1 MYLGLGGS
9 HLHDV
14 GMSNVPCPL
23 ILPLLLL
30 VSVLTSGEAE
40 RIATVA
46 KTKGLIAFWDFTL
59 MKDGTWTSHHDP
71 AVIDRGYPVVLRQI
85 GDPTA
90 YKPEQWPHTAE
101 ESRLVITDDGP
112 FGKTVR
118 FNQGH
123 IFAEVPRAAFDG
135 TLLDISGSRPFTML
149 AWTRF
154 TGKRHLVAG
163 VWDEG
168 GWDRYSGRR
177 QYALFGGLFG
187 SQSTIAHVS
196 ATGAASFPQSMLS
209 GSQYARLKAID
220 GGKFANDQWV
230 CMGMS
235 FDPQGVEVSAYLNG
249 VRTKRSYADNVQQE
263 VTGAKGAE
271 VINPAPFPW
280 PLFGPRI
287 FLFKFN
293 GYQRSAGG
301 IGEHALHLD
310 LDANRLRY
318 ARIAEAS
325 VTGKFQVRVDVRRD
339 KRSLLSKPI
348 EWEVVDGGSVEVKGL
363 STAKH
368 GDTVAATL
376 WDADGKQIGTEV
388 ARTLTEGAPFTFGR
402 ALGLGA
408 EEKSHGSQLQIS
420 GVAVFNRVLS
430 DEELK
435 ALVFVP

>member
-1 MYLGLGGS
+1 MTNRCSSIVIALMFLLPT
-9 HLHDV
+9 LH
-14 GMSNVPCPL
+14 GA
-23 ILPLLLL
+23 
-30 VSVLTSGEAE
+30 EAE

-46 KTKGLIAFWDFTL
+46 KTKGLIAFWDFVLT
-59 MKDGTWTSHHDP
+59 KDGTWTSHHDP

-85 GDPTA
+85 GDPKA

-101 ESRLVITDDGP
+101 ESALVITDGGP
-112 FGKTVR
+112 FGKAVR

-123 IFAEVPRAAFDG
+123 IFAEVPRATFDG
-135 TLLDISGSRPFTML
+135 TPLDISGSRPFTML

-168 GWDRYSGRR
+168 GWDRYQGRR

-235 FDPQGVEVSAYLNG
+235 FDPQSGEVSAYLNG
-249 VRTKRSYADNVQQE
+249 IRTKRSYADNVQQE

-271 VINPAPFPW
+271 MINPAPFPW

-318 ARIAEAS
+318 ARIAEPTAG
-325 VTGKFQVRVDVRRD
+325 GKFHVRVDVRRD

-348 EWEVVDGGSVEVKGL
+348 EWEVVDGGGVEVKGL
-363 STAKH
+363 SAAKT
-368 GDTVAATL
+368 GDVVAATL

-388 ARTLTEGAPFTFGR
+388 TRTLTEGAPFTFGR
-402 ALGLGA
+402 ALGLGK
-408 EEKSHGSQLQIS
+408 EERGHGSQLQLS

-430 DEELK
+430 DAELK
-435 ALVFVP
+435 ALSFAP